1 MPTVD
6 ALGKGKRAT
15 VEFRA
20 LGRDADVVGIDAD
33 VAVAPGRGLVL
44 AMDPVGE
51 SAMRRD
57 GAAFDVD
64 IDVAGVVVPKIPYAM
79 SPLTV
84 MSASDVRITQK
95 SAIDAGPDDER
106 RLPMRSHPAFGPTAA
121 AVPRHPTSAAGS
133 GRAPGPPR
141 SACSGAARARPRPG
155 PPTPPVPL
163 SAGPENGWLTNLRR
177 TAMLFRC
184 LALPHAPYGTLGRG
198 GSVPEAL

>member
-1 MPTVD
+1 MGVGARGGDAVTVIAPHAVGRAALGRDEAAAGGDVNVAGTPVPTVD
-6 ALGKGKRAT
+6 ALGEGKRAT

-33 VAVAPGRGLVL
+33 V
-44 AMDPVGE
+44 
-51 SAMRRD
+51 
-57 GAAFDVD
+57 
-64 IDVAGVVVPKIPYAM
+64 
-79 SPLTV
+79 PLTV

-155 PPTPPVPL
+155 PPTPPGPL